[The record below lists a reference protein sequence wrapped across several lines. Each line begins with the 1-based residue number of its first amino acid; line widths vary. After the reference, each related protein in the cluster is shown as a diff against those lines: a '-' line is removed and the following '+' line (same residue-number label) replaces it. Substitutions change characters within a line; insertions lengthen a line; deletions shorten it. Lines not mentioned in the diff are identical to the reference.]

1 MNAREL
7 YRRRIKHNSTYIIR
21 RNKEMK
27 RKKSEEIRGKR
38 DEERRERQREK
49 GVEDLDGWRDGGERR
64 NRPQKNGEKKIGKI
78 NKDDV

>member
-49 GVEDLDGWRDGGERR
+49 GVEDLEGWRDGAERR
-64 NRPQKNGEKKIGKI
+64 NRPQK
-78 NKDDV
+78 

>member
-7 YRRRIKHNSTYIIR
+7 YRRRIKHNSTYINR

-27 RKKSEEIRGKR
+27 GKKSEEIRSKR

-49 GVEDLDGWRDGGERR
+49 GVEDIERWRE
-64 NRPQKNGEKKIGKI
+64 
-78 NKDDV
+78 